1 MKKLLFISICAS
13 LVMICSSCGM
23 DVEQQPATNENGL
36 ALAEQVA
43 QEEYKSEN
51 TTEKDT
57 KADDVMSSDSKIIAT
72 ESHSRGTGYDEPVE
86 AKRESKSS
94 SSVTKSVQNESTD
107 GGKTSSSRMNTESQN
122 TVSTTNDAVE
132 TTNTPNSTATESY
145 EQRMK
150 AEYDAVVENAISYQS
165 YNDVIKNTVSD
176 DILFQYLDYTMN
188 PWKSNGDTPVTMNNR
203 YKIELI
209 RTIDNQRMYT
219 IQKPES
225 GGLFYSFYVNSGL
238 ECTAYITKSLSYA
251 DYNAIKIG
259 SSINDVIA
267 IEPATQAYINRNRTL
282 DSLNND
288 GELASKF
295 TQHIILKDGLLK
307 LTYSRSGDTYKVNH
321 LDFFDDFKESVN
333 FGMDYPCVFDY
344 SILPEDFPN

>member
-1 MKKLLFISICAS
+1 
-13 LVMICSSCGM
+13 M
-23 DVEQQPATNENGL
+23 DVEQQPSTSKNGFEIT
-36 ALAEQVA
+36 EQVV
-43 QEEYKSEN
+43 QEDYKSEN
-51 TTEKDT
+51 TTEIVAKE
-57 KADDVMSSDSKIIAT
+57 DDIISSNSINIVT
-72 ESHSRGTGYDEPVE
+72 ESTDVAVDVITSNKTW
-86 AKRESKSS
+86 ALNS
-94 SSVTKSVQNESTD
+94 KSVQNVTKDE
-107 GGKTSSSRMNTESQN
+107 GKASLDTMNTESKN
-122 TVSTTNDAVE
+122 TVSTTQ
-132 TTNTPNSTATESY
+132 NTDTPKSSSTVTESY

-150 AEYDAVVENAISYQS
+150 SEYDAVIEKAISNQP
-165 YNDVIKNTVSD
+165 YNDVVKSTVSD
-176 DILFQYLDYTMN
+176 DITLWYLDYTMN
-188 PWKSNGDTPVTMNNR
+188 PWQSNADTPVTMNNR

-209 RTIDNQRMYT
+209 RAVDDKRMYS

-238 ECTAYITKSLSYA
+238 QCTAYITESLSFA